1 MANRIQTLLDG
12 PLMVPFLYYSRQ
24 SQVLS
29 KVISLVEVNISLNDQ
44 NINIF
49 TGIGWK
55 FRLLVS

>member
-24 SQVLS
+24 S
-29 KVISLVEVNISLNDQ
+29 KVITLVEVNISLNDQ